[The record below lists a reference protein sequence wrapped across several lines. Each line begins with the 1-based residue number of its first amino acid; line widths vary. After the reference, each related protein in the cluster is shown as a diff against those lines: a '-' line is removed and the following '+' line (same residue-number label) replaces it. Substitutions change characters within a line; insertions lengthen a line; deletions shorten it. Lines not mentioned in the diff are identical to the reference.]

1 MIYTENLLKFTLNN
15 YQFLDKKNFMKP
27 IQSLFLLAFTVFCFN
42 SVSAQYGNGY
52 NNGGYGGG
60 GGYGNNGYGRGSG
73 MGMDRSMMGGPQ
85 GNTSKP
91 KEIPPEETAAKIVE
105 QMKPVLNLDE
115 LQAIAI
121 TNVFTDSMKEQ
132 GILLKN
138 ESSSQDEKMEQ
149 IKALRESTTK
159 KATAFLNPDQVEKYT
174 AFMAD
179 FKEIKKTSKSK
190 KKKDSK
196 DKDTKEVKE
205 DTETKKIEE

>member
-1 MIYTENLLKFTLNN
+1 
-15 YQFLDKKNFMKP
+15 MKA
-27 IQSLFLLAFTVFCFN
+27 IQSLFLLVFTLFCFN

-52 NNGGYGGG
+52 NNGYGGGGYGG
-60 GGYGNNGYGRGSG
+60 GGYGNNGYGRGGG

-91 KEIPPEETAAKIVE
+91 KEIPVEETAAKIVD
-105 QMKPVLNLDE
+105 QMKPEVNLDE

-121 TNVFTDSMKEQ
+121 ANVLADSMKEQ

-138 ESSSQDEKMEQ
+138 ESSSQDEKLEQ

-159 KATAFLNPDQVEKYT
+159 KITAFLNPDQVPKYT
-174 AFMAD
+174 AFMEN
-179 FKEIKKTSKSK
+179 FKELKKPSKSK

-196 DKDTKEVKE
+196 DTKEIKENTEPVKVQE
-205 DTETKKIEE
+205 

>member
-1 MIYTENLLKFTLNN
+1 
-15 YQFLDKKNFMKP
+15 MKT
-27 IQSLFLLAFTVFCFN
+27 IQSLFFLVFTLFCFN

-52 NNGGYGGG
+52 NNGYGGGGYGGGGYGG
-60 GGYGNNGYGRGSG
+60 GGYGNGRGGG

-105 QMKPVLNLDE
+105 QMKPVVNLDE

-121 TNVFTDSMKEQ
+121 TNVFSDSMKEQ

-138 ESSSQDEKMEQ
+138 EASTQEQKLEQ
-149 IKALRESTTK
+149 IKALRENVTK
-159 KATAFLNPDQVEKYT
+159 KITAFLNPDQIEKYT

-179 FKEIKKTSKSK
+179 FKEIKKPSKSK

-196 DKDTKEVKE
+196 DKDAKEVKE
-205 DTETKKIEE
+205 DLETTKVQE